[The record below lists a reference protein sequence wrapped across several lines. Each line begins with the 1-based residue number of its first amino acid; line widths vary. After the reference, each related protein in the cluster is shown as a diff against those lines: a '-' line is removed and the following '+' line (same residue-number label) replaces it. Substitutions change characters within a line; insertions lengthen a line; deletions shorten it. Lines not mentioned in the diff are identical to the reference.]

1 MRSAFLTRG
10 TLLRLDVG
18 SGRGWRFPR
27 ENMGEN
33 APGHSKVEIILPWKT
48 ILKVFAAAFLVFLAL
63 KLWQLGE
70 VIFLALLI
78 AVAFRP
84 LVEWARRHRWP
95 HWAAVTLC
103 ALLLLGSSAL
113 IVGLLVPTIATEGKG
128 LIEKLPEF
136 KEELFRRL
144 PPHGV
149 ARASLDQLL
158 SSPAFSNPEPFAKR
172 IVAWGSVAV
181 EAVTGFLV
189 MLVLAIYFVA
199 EGERVYNWL
208 LAFLPEK
215 HRRKMAQA
223 SEEITSVASHYM
235 AGQFITSVLCAV
247 YAFVVLKILH
257 VPNAALLAVMA
268 GIFDVLPL
276 IGFFLFTIPAVAI
289 AFTVSPGVAALVAV
303 LYLAYHLLENYF
315 IVPKVYGNRLR
326 LSTLTV
332 LVACLAAGLVA
343 GVVGVIIVLPII
355 ACYPIVERIWLR
367 PHLESDTVAKH
378 EELDAKAEG

>member
-1 MRSAFLTRG
+1 
-10 TLLRLDVG
+10 
-18 SGRGWRFPR
+18 
-27 ENMGEN
+27 MGED
-33 APGHSKVEIILPWKT
+33 APGHSKVEIILPWRT
-48 ILKVFAAAFLVFLAL
+48 ILKILATAFLVYLCL
-63 KLWQLGE
+63 RLWRLGE
-70 VIFLALLI
+70 VLFLALLI

-84 LVEWARRHRWP
+84 FLEWTRKHRWP
-95 HWAAVTLC
+95 HWAAVLFC

-113 IVGLLVPTIATEGKG
+113 FIGLLVPTIATEGKG

-136 KEELFRRL
+136 KEEIFRRV
-144 PPHGV
+144 PPNGV
-149 ARASLDQLL
+149 VRASLDQILG
-158 SSPAFSNPEPFAKR
+158 SPAFSNPEPIVKR
-172 IVAWGSVAV
+172 MVAWGSVAL

-215 HRRKMAQA
+215 HRKKMAQA

-235 AGQFITSVLCAV
+235 AGQFITSVLCAI
-247 YAFVVLKILH
+247 YAFAVLKILG

-332 LVACLAAGLVA
+332 LIACLTAGLVA

-355 ACYPIVERIWLR
+355 ACYPILERIWLR
-367 PHLESDTVAKH
+367 PHLETDTVAKH
-378 EELDAKAEG
+378 EELDRKAET